1 MGVCGEKYGLTR
13 SKRGHKKTRLWRRL
27 SCPQAGEERIPGLNQ
42 RPGTMSDMVMDFNSA
57 LHYAGITA
65 MMLPSTSY
73 TATVFVLSSRTYLF
87 PAASYQ
93 VTEQEI
99 TSC

>member
-1 MGVCGEKYGLTR
+1 MDFTPPVEEIV
-13 SKRGHKKTRLWRRL
+13 L
-27 SCPQAGEERIPGLNQ
+27 STSGGERILGLNQ
-42 RPGTMSDMVMDFNSA
+42 RPGMMSDMVMDVNRA
-57 LHYAGITA
+57 LYYAGITA

-73 TATVFVLSSRTYLF
+73 TVTVFVLSSSTYLF